1 MHMTDETRLPGVT
14 ATTGVS
20 GRWRQE
26 RRPSPR
32 LAGEETE
39 AALDL
44 QRLLTI
50 ACRRWKVVVASFVGC
65 VAVVAAY
72 TWMSRPV
79 YKATASLLVDTSTR
93 RMASD
98 ELPLLSEL
106 MATVGTRSVE
116 TQAEI
121 LNSPQLQRKAIARL
135 SPTGQPTLVGRRP
148 IDVQVIRQTDIIAVS
163 ALSYSPETAAALANA
178 VCEEYISSTREG
190 KRQQLG
196 TAAQYVADQLSM
208 VRKKLEQVQAAS
220 GVTGNPS
227 AASQPETTTDQ
238 GVLLQTYQMLN
249 EKYHDLRIS
258 QESPLSNARVTSPA
272 EIPDSPVRPR
282 KLLNLVLGVM
292 LGIGLAVG
300 MASLVDMLDDRVHS
314 EDDAEASSQSPVLAT
329 VPFTREENQ
338 RRLVDNPQKTSLLLE
353 SYRMLRTNIVLSAV
367 DRPIRSLVITSTQP
381 GEGKT
386 LTAANL
392 AVAIALNGNKV
403 ILVDADLRRPSV
415 GKFFGLTNEVGL
427 TSLIAGLGEMS
438 EVLQETKVA
447 GLRVLCSGPIPPN
460 PPELLN
466 SEAARACFAQIKEEA
481 DFVVF
486 DTPPALALADAQV
499 VSDMAD
505 AVLLVTSV
513 GEVGK
518 RALGR
523 TSELLAQTRAKMLGV
538 VLNKVKAGPGG
549 YYYHSY
555 RYSKYY
561 HDHGDTQQPAES
573 SAKQS

>member
-1 MHMTDETRLPGVT
+1 MTDETRLPGATAVT
-14 ATTGVS
+14 EVS
-20 GRWRQE
+20 GHWRQE
-26 RRPSPR
+26 RRLSPR
-32 LAGEETE
+32 LASGGDEGATD
-39 AALDL
+39 LDL
-44 QRLLTI
+44 RRLL
-50 ACRRWKVVVASFVGC
+50 AVPLRRWKIVIASFLSV
-65 VAVVAAY
+65 VTVIAVYSWA
-72 TWMSRPV
+72 SRPV
-79 YKATASLLVDTSTR
+79 YKATARLLVDTSSRQTR
-93 RMASD
+93 SN
-98 ELPLLSEL
+98 ELSLLSDL
-106 MATVGTRSVE
+106 MATVEARSIE

-121 LNSPQLQRKAIARL
+121 LDSPQLQQKAAARL
-135 SPTGQPTLVGRRP
+135 SPTERLTLVGHP
-148 IDVQVIRQTDIIAVS
+148 KVQVVGRTEVIAIA
-163 ALSYSPETAAALANA
+163 ALSYSPKAAAALANA
-178 VCEEYISSTREG
+178 VCEEYISSTREE

-196 TAAQYVADQLSM
+196 TAAQYVANQLSA
-208 VRKKLEQVQAAS
+208 VREKLTQAQAAS
-220 GVTGNPS
+220 GVMGNPS
-227 AASQPETTTDQ
+227 ATSPPEATTDQ

-258 QESPLSNARVTSPA
+258 QESPLSNARVISSA
-272 EIPDSPVRPR
+272 ETPDSPMRPR
-282 KLLNLVLGVM
+282 KLLNLVLGVI
-292 LGIGLAVG
+292 LGIGLAAG
-300 MASLVDMLDDRVHS
+300 MASLVDMLDDRIHS
-314 EDDAEASSQSPVLAT
+314 EEDAEASSQSPVLAT

-518 RALGR
+518 RALAR